1 MDSVPEL
8 YESMIENIFT
18 VKEQILELAKFNETE
33 DEKEHHKELL
43 WTIENL
49 IKIATFYGLYSIE

>member
-1 MDSVPEL
+1 
-8 YESMIENIFT
+8 MIENIIT

-33 DEKEHHKELL
+33 DEKEHNKELL

>member
-8 YESMIENIFT
+8 YESMVKNIFT

-33 DEKEHHKELL
+33 DEKEHNKELL
-43 WTIENL
+43 WTIESL

>member
-8 YESMIENIFT
+8 YESMVENIFT
-18 VKEQILELAKFNETE
+18 VKEQILELAKFNKTE
-33 DEKEHHKELL
+33 DEKEHNKELL